1 MKQGALLNRILM
13 LVLFATLL
21 LYLGVYVW
29 NSMNDPL
36 VTTAAYA
43 CTVDD
48 TMSATGFLVREE
60 QIIPGTGG
68 EADHLFREGEK
79 VARGQTVALLY
90 SSPEAAARRSQ
101 LQALETERSQL
112 QYALAE
118 SGDAA
123 DNARLSGEI
132 IDAMTAL
139 HASVAAEDFTR
150 LEDQSLELKRLVY
163 QRADAFGGTEDGG
176 EELQKRIAD
185 LDSQIAALT
194 AQAGQDTTRVT
205 VDRPGTFSGVV
216 DGFETLLTPAQ
227 LESLTP
233 ARLDELARQS
243 PAGDGSAVGKL
254 ITDATWY
261 FVCALTE
268 EEAANLTEGRT
279 VSVQFSRDWSGTV
292 EMEVERVGAPQNGR
306 MTVVFSTD
314 RFLSE
319 TTLLRKQT
327 VELVFRSQ
335 SGIRVPVEAI
345 RTEPRTVED
354 PETGATTERMAT
366 GVYTVVGLKAE
377 FKEVEVLDQRDGYC
391 VVKAVTTGS
400 ARTDKKALRSGDEV
414 IVRSRDLFDGKVIR

>member
-13 LVLFATLL
+13 LVLFAALL

-254 ITDATWY
+254 ITDATCIS
-261 FVCALTE
+261 CAP
-268 EEAANLTEGRT
+268 
-279 VSVQFSRDWSGTV
+279 S
-292 EMEVERVGAPQNGR
+292 
-306 MTVVFSTD
+306 
-314 RFLSE
+314 
-319 TTLLRKQT
+319 
-327 VELVFRSQ
+327 
-335 SGIRVPVEAI
+335 
-345 RTEPRTVED
+345 PRRRR
-354 PETGATTERMAT
+354 P
-366 GVYTVVGLKAE
+366 
-377 FKEVEVLDQRDGYC
+377 
-391 VVKAVTTGS
+391 
-400 ARTDKKALRSGDEV
+400 
-414 IVRSRDLFDGKVIR
+414 I